1 MKIFILGSPHK
12 IGGASGE
19 ALGAVSIWRQHGI
32 DVDWIP
38 TWGTPDGSVMAKCNE
53 LGTKVHVTGSARSL
67 HLVQGLPGSTV
78 VSFCNDNAFAARR
91 QLEVMG
97 CRHIFAPLMCF
108 LTVAMRSA
116 CQQKHP
122 SDIVF
127 QSEYQK
133 SQLAPLIKSLGYS
146 EEHLHLVRGYIDW
159 TRIPFSPRKHEAGA
173 PFVIG
178 RAARFRASKWH
189 PKWWKMYER
198 VPDRQAILLG
208 TNEITI
214 RQIGRAPKWAKC
226 YKPGEVEAEDFWP
239 ELHAHVTC
247 NDSDK
252 ENWPRTGLECMAHGV
267 PTCAENRFGWKEML
281 QHEVTGMLGETPEQI
296 GDMAARLAKD
306 EDLRM
311 SIVTTARKKLETEI
325 ANPDMVW
332 EQWKKVLGL

>member
-12 IGGASGE
+12 VGGASGE
-19 ALGAVSIWRQHGI
+19 ALGAVSLWRQHGI

-38 TWGTPDGSVMAKCNE
+38 TWGTPDANVMAKCHA
-53 LGTKVHVTGSARSL
+53 LGTGVHVILTARAIPR
-67 HLVQGLPGSTV
+67 VPGLAGSTV
-78 VSFCNDNAFAARR
+78 ISFCNDNAFAARR
-91 QLEVMG
+91 QLAQMG

-108 LTVAMRSA
+108 LTTTMRAA
-116 CQQKHP
+116 CQQRHP

-133 SQLAPLIKSLGYS
+133 SQLAPMLKSFGYTDS
-146 EEHLHLVRGYIDW
+146 QLHLVRGYIDW
-159 TRIPFSPRKHEAGA
+159 SKIPFTPRPHEPNT

-189 PKWWKMYER
+189 PRWWKMYER

-208 TNEITI
+208 TNELTI

-226 YKPGEVEAEDFWP
+226 YKPGEVDAEVFWP

-252 ENWPRTGLECMAHGV
+252 ENWPRTGLECMAYGV
-267 PTCAENRFGWKEML
+267 PTCAENRFGWKEMI
-281 QHEVTGMLGETPEQI
+281 ESCVTGMLGDTPEEI
-296 GDMAARLAKD
+296 GDCAAELAAD

-325 ANPDMVW
+325 ANPDNIW
-332 EQWKKVLGL
+332 AQWQKVIG